1 MRALRIAG
9 TVAHAASRTAAGAA
23 ARTIARTAVMALL
36 GCLLVPAFGRAAE
49 PIVIGGKIFTESYIL
64 GEIAAQSIAAH
75 SSVPVERKLG
85 MGSTGILFEALKS
98 GAIDVYADYT
108 GTLAEAILKQPQLKS
123 VDEIRRALAPMDLVI
138 SGPLG
143 FNDTYAIAVK
153 DSFAA
158 QHQLHTISDL
168 RRVQSTLRAAFSYE
182 FMDRKD
188 GYTGMV
194 DSYQLHFDPQK
205 ISRMEHSLSFQAI
218 ADDAVDVIDV
228 YSTDAKIKKF
238 NLRLLEDDRGYF
250 PVYQAVWV
258 ARKAFVER
266 YPQEWEILRKLEGT
280 ISESAMQDMNAEA
293 DIQKESF
300 GKIAAQFLGAAAGAA
315 APDAESATQKIWQ
328 RTREHLW
335 LVGVAL
341 LFSLIV
347 GIPLGVIAVRFHA
360 AGQGILIVSALVQT
374 VPSLALLCFLI
385 PLFGV
390 GTKPALAAL
399 CLYSL
404 LPVVLNTFT
413 GVRGVDPLHV
423 ENARAFG
430 MSRSQVL
437 FRIVLPLASPTMLA
451 GIKTATI
458 VSIGTATLAAL
469 VGAGG
474 YGAPIVSGLSLNDIP
489 TILTGAIPAAL
500 MALIA
505 HGLFELLGWAV
516 IPAGLRKHQ

>member
-1 MRALRIAG
+1 MNLKAAFFAAL
-9 TVAHAASRTAAGAA
+9 
-23 ARTIARTAVMALL
+23 
-36 GCLLVPAFGRAAE
+36 CLLAPLAGHANDD
-49 PIVIGGKIFTESYIL
+49 IVIGGKIFTESYVL
-64 GEIAAQSIAAH
+64 GEIAAQSLEAN
-75 SSVPVERKLG
+75 STVKVDRKLG

-98 GAIDVYADYT
+98 GAIDVYPDYT
-108 GTLAEAILKQPQLKS
+108 GTLAEAILKRSDLKS
-123 VDEIRRALAPMDLVI
+123 VEEIGKALESLDLVI

-143 FNDTYAIAVK
+143 FNNTYALAVK
-153 DSFAA
+153 DSFAE
-158 QHQLHTISDL
+158 QNHLKSIGDL
-168 RRVQSTLRAAFSYE
+168 RSIQGSVRGAFSYE

-188 GYTGMV
+188 GYPGV
-194 DSYQLHFDPQK
+194 SDRYQFHIGARNL
-205 ISRMEHSLSFQAI
+205 SRMEHSLTFQAI
-218 ADDAVDVIDV
+218 DDGATDVIDV

-238 NLRLLEDDRGYF
+238 NLRLLADDRGYF

-258 ARKAFVER
+258 ARKAFVAAH
-266 YPQEWEILRKLEGT
+266 PAEWQILKGLEGKIDEKLMT
-280 ISESAMQDMNAEA
+280 DMNAKA
-293 DIQKESF
+293 DLDKESF
-300 GKIAAQFLGAAAGAA
+300 PKIASQFLGAE
-315 APDAESATQKIWQ
+315 APKTESQLQKILQ

-335 LVGVAL
+335 LVGVSL
-341 LFSLIV
+341 LFSLAV
-347 GIPLGVIAVRFHA
+347 GIPLGILAVRFPA
-360 AGQGILIVSALVQT
+360 AGQGILITSALVQT

-385 PLFGV
+385 PVFGV

-413 GVRGVDPLHV
+413 GVRGVDKVHL

-430 MSRSQVL
+430 LSPRQVL

-474 YGAPIVSGLSLNDIP
+474 YGAPIVSGLSLNDVP

-500 MALIA
+500 MALVA
-505 HGLFELLGWAV
+505 HGLFELIGVLV
-516 IPAGLRKHQ
+516 IPAGLRKVQ